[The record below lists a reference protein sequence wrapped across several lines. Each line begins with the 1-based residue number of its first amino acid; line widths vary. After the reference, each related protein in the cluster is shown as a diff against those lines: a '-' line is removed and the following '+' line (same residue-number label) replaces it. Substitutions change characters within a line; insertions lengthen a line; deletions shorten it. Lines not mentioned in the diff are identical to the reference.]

1 MEMCTTQPYC
11 LKQAKLD
18 WYSTSISRWYQMT
31 ETSKAMLAS
40 YGRSVLAAVL
50 AVVSTGNYMPEDL
63 LKAALAA
70 ALPPIIRWLNP
81 KDPAFGRYQ
90 DA

>member
-1 MEMCTTQPYC
+1 M
-11 LKQAKLD
+11 KLNE
-18 WYSTSISRWYQMT
+18 SQRAI
-31 ETSKAMLAS
+31 LAS

-63 LKAALAA
+63 LKAVLAA
-70 ALPPIIRWLNP
+70 ALPPIIRWVNP
-81 KDPAFGRYQ
+81 KDPAFGRYE

>member
-1 MEMCTTQPYC
+1 M
-11 LKQAKLD
+11 KLNE
-18 WYSTSISRWYQMT
+18 SQR
-31 ETSKAMLAS
+31 AMLAS

-63 LKAALAA
+63 LKAVLAA
-70 ALPPIIRWLNP
+70 ALPPIIRWVNP
-81 KDPAFGRYQ
+81 KDPAFGRYE

>member
-1 MEMCTTQPYC
+1 MTDTQ
-11 LKQAKLD
+11 
-18 WYSTSISRWYQMT
+18 
-31 ETSKAMLAS
+31 KAMLAS

-50 AVVSTGNYMPEDL
+50 AVLATGNYAPDDV

-70 ALPPIIRWLNP
+70 ALPPLMRWANP

>member
-1 MEMCTTQPYC
+1 
-11 LKQAKLD
+11 
-18 WYSTSISRWYQMT
+18 MT
-31 ETSKAMLAS
+31 ETQKAILAS

-50 AVVSTGNYMPEDL
+50 AVVSTGNYSPEDL

-81 KDPAFGRYQ
+81 KDPAFGRY
-90 DA
+90 DADDA